1 MRDINSVS
9 VPSPNAAAA
18 ATFTG
23 ISIFPLTETVID
35 GTSEVWPTFGRPI
48 GVFAELKTD
57 KQGAFVEFYRVS
69 EPSAV
74 GDKAAS
80 PFRRC
85 YLHLSQV
92 VKVGP
97 TLQIWAVDESHA
109 EGLSKMTS
117 FGLQFTLQKGNDSF
131 YSALLD
137 HKVDAVK
144 QEVVDSNEDSVMTVS
159 KFEKKIEPS
168 SAKMYFHY
176 YGQLLHQQ
184 NMMQDYVRTGTYY
197 AAVIENHADFHGKV
211 VVDVGA
217 GSGILSL
224 FAAQAGA
231 KHVYA
236 VEASAMAEY
245 ARKLVAGNHP
255 LSQRITVRYLNFDS
269 KRTFFGI

>member
-35 GTSEVWPTFGRPI
+35 GTSEVCPTFGRPI

-92 VKVGP
+92 PFSIPAFLIFK
-97 TLQIWAVDESHA
+97 S
-109 EGLSKMTS
+109 
-117 FGLQFTLQKGNDSF
+117 
-131 YSALLD
+131 
-137 HKVDAVK
+137 
-144 QEVVDSNEDSVMTVS
+144 
-159 KFEKKIEPS
+159 
-168 SAKMYFHY
+168 
-176 YGQLLHQQ
+176 LHL
-184 NMMQDYVRTGTYY
+184 R
-197 AAVIENHADFHGKV
+197 
-211 VVDVGA
+211 
-217 GSGILSL
+217 
-224 FAAQAGA
+224 
-231 KHVYA
+231 
-236 VEASAMAEY
+236 
-245 ARKLVAGNHP
+245 
-255 LSQRITVRYLNFDS
+255 
-269 KRTFFGI
+269 